1 MGVVLWLSTNPFE
14 HLQVYIILNLDF
26 WKNGMAFRLR
36 SVLINRVPQIW
47 SRNLLLYIFDSS
59 YSFSKAIHTQYRKK
73 KIFQINPGIDSKVF
87 SFCLLIFK
95 RIWPAYFYFFTAR
108 YGLYRHSFSRGAKSY
123 VELSRFTFFLFSL
136 ILAKKRLDFWIS
148 NYLDEKPM
156 PFPAF
161 KKINKTA
168 IS

>member
-95 RIWPAYFYFFTAR
+95 RIWPACIFLRPLQIWFVSPFFFEGGQNPTLNFQ
-108 YGLYRHSFSRGAKSY
+108 GSL
-123 VELSRFTFFLFSL
+123 FFCFRWSL
-136 ILAKKRLDFWIS
+136 PKKDWIS
-148 NYLDEKPM
+148 ESRITLTKNRCHFQHL
-156 PFPAF
+156 
-161 KKINKTA
+161 KK
-168 IS
+168 